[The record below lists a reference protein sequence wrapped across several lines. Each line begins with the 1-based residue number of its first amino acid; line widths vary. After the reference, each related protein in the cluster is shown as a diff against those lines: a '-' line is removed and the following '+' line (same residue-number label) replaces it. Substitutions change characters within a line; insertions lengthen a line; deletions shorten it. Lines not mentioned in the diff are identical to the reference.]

1 MNKYLYKIVAF
12 IVIFGLLILLGT
24 REMKRRGINKNNIS
38 PEDVADVYESYNII
52 GSVNYMEIEVPDSE
66 SNADGYTY
74 KKAVKIS
81 DKNDISLLRNEL
93 NNSKELDK
101 DDPEPAGNYYA
112 CTQVTFHLKNGE
124 KLYCGIDSNLENPG
138 SFFISEK
145 DFFENRTNYK
155 VRSGDDINKQ
165 VKDLY
170 NKYSRLELE
179 ENTNSNSNTSVNKI
193 GE

>member
-1 MNKYLYKIVAF
+1 MSLSYYQQHVFHAET
-12 IVIFGLLILLGT
+12 IFSTL
-24 REMKRRGINKNNIS
+24 
-38 PEDVADVYESYNII
+38 
-52 GSVNYMEIEVPDSE
+52 
-66 SNADGYTY
+66 SN
-74 KKAVKIS
+74 
-81 DKNDISLLRNEL
+81 
-93 NNSKELDK
+93 
-101 DDPEPAGNYYA
+101 
-112 CTQVTFHLKNGE
+112 
-124 KLYCGIDSNLENPG
+124 NLENSG

-145 DFFENRTNYK
+145 DFFENRINYK

>member
-101 DDPEPAGNYYA
+101 DAPEPVGNYYA
-112 CTQVTFHLKNGE
+112 CTHVTFYLKNGE